1 MVEMKV
7 CSFCGR
13 EIEPGTGSMYVKKDG
28 TVMLF
33 CTNKCS
39 KNMIDMGRVPRKI
52 TWTRA
57 YAREKDVRMKGP
69 ETEAKLL
76 RKEAK
81 KVAKAAAALKPEAKS
96 AKAPVEAV
104 AEAVPVTAEVK
115 PEVAAKEKPVA
126 EAPAKKPAKAKK
138 VKAEKGAEEPKPA
151 KPKKAKAEKPAKE
164 AKE

>member
-1 MVEMKV
+1 MVEMRV

-39 KNMIDMGRVPRKI
+39 KNMIDMRRVPRRV

-76 RKEAK
+76 RKAEKKAAK
-81 KVAKAAAALKPEAKS
+81 AAALKPEVKPIE
-96 AKAPVEAV
+96 APVEVAV
-104 AEAVPVTAEVK
+104 EAIPAKVEVK
-115 PEVAAKEKPVA
+115 PEVKVEEPVAEKPV
-126 EAPAKKPAKAKK
+126 KAKK
-138 VKAEKGAEEPKPA
+138 VKAEKPAEEPKPA
-151 KPKKAKAEKPAKE
+151 AKKAKAEKPAKE
-164 AKE
+164 KKE

>member
-39 KNMIDMGRVPRKI
+39 KNMIDMGRVPRRV

-69 ETEAKLL
+69 ETEAKLA

-81 KVAKAAAALKPEAKS
+81 KAAKAAPKPEEK
-96 AKAPVEAV
+96 PVEAAV
-104 AEAVPVTAEVK
+104 EAIPVTAEVK
-115 PEVAAKEKPVA
+115 PEVKVEEKPAA
-126 EAPAKKPAKAKK
+126 EKPAKVKK
-138 VKAEKGAEEPKPA
+138 VKAEKPAEEKKPA
-151 KPKKAKAEKPAKE
+151 KAKKAKAEKPAEEKKE
-164 AKE
+164 

>member
-1 MVEMKV
+1 MVEMRV

-28 TVMLF
+28 TILLF

-39 KNMIDMGRVPRKI
+39 KNMIDMKRVPRRV

-81 KVAKAAAALKPEAKS
+81 KVAKAAAALKPVVKPIE
-96 AKAPVEAV
+96 APVEAV
-104 AEAVPVTAEVK
+104 VEAIPAKAEEK
-115 PEVAAKEKPVA
+115 PEVKVE
-126 EAPAKKPAKAKK
+126 EKPAKAKK
-138 VKAEKGAEEPKPA
+138 VKAEKPAEEPKPA
-151 KPKKAKAEKPAKE
+151 KAKKAKVEKPAKE
-164 AKE
+164 KKA

>member
-28 TVMLF
+28 TVLLF

-39 KNMIDMGRVPRKI
+39 KNMIDMKRVPRRV

-81 KVAKAAAALKPEAKS
+81 KAAKAAPKLEEKPVE
-96 AKAPVEAV
+96 APVEAEV
-104 AEAVPVTAEVK
+104 AVPVTAEVA
-115 PEVAAKEKPVA
+115 PEVKLEEK
-126 EAPAKKPAKAKK
+126 PAKKPAKAKK
-138 VKAEKGAEEPKPA
+138 VKAEKAAEEPKPA
-151 KPKKAKAEKPAKE
+151 KAKKAKKPAEEKKE
-164 AKE
+164 

>member
-1 MVEMKV
+1 MVEMRV

-39 KNMIDMGRVPRKI
+39 KNMIDMGRVPRRV

-81 KVAKAAAALKPEAKS
+81 MAAKAAALKPEVKPIE
-96 AKAPVEAV
+96 APVEAAV
-104 AEAVPVTAEVK
+104 EAIPAKAEEK
-115 PEVAAKEKPVA
+115 PEVKVEEKPAA
-126 EAPAKKPAKAKK
+126 EKPAKAKK
-138 VKAEKGAEEPKPA
+138 VKAEKPAEEPKPA
-151 KPKKAKAEKPAKE
+151 KAKKAKAEKPAKE
-164 AKE
+164 KKE

>member
-1 MVEMKV
+1 MVEMRV

-39 KNMIDMGRVPRKI
+39 KNMIDMKRVPRRV

-81 KVAKAAAALKPEAKS
+81 KAAKAAALKPEVKPIE
-96 AKAPVEAV
+96 APVEAV
-104 AEAVPVTAEVK
+104 VEAIPPKAEEK
-115 PEVAAKEKPVA
+115 PEVKVEEKS
-126 EAPAKKPAKAKK
+126 AKAKK
-138 VKAEKGAEEPKPA
+138 VKAEKPAEEPKPA
-151 KPKKAKAEKPAKE
+151 KAKKAKAEKPAEEKK
-164 AKE
+164 A

>member
-1 MVEMKV
+1 MVEMRV

-39 KNMIDMGRVPRKI
+39 KNMIDMKRVPRRV

-81 KVAKAAAALKPEAKS
+81 KAAKAAALKPEVKPIE
-96 AKAPVEAV
+96 APVEAV
-104 AEAVPVTAEVK
+104 VEAIPPKAEEK
-115 PEVAAKEKPVA
+115 PEVKVE
-126 EAPAKKPAKAKK
+126 EKPAKAKK
-138 VKAEKGAEEPKPA
+138 VKAEKPAEEPKPA
-151 KPKKAKAEKPAKE
+151 KAKKAKAEKPAEEKK
-164 AKE
+164 A

>member
-39 KNMIDMGRVPRKI
+39 KNMIDMKRVPRKI

-57 YAREKDVRMKGP
+57 YAREKDVRMK
-69 ETEAKLL
+69 EAK
-76 RKEAK
+76 RAA
-81 KVAKAAAALKPEAKS
+81 AKAAAKPEAKPVE
-96 AKAPVEAV
+96 APVEV
-104 AEAVPVTAEVK
+104 VPVTAEVE
-115 PEVAAKEKPVA
+115 PEVKVEEKPA
-126 EAPAKKPAKAKK
+126 EKAAKKPAKAKK
-138 VKAEKGAEEPKPA
+138 VKAEPVEEEKKPA
-151 KPKKAKAEKPAKE
+151 KAKKPKAEKPAKE
-164 AKE
+164 KKE

>member
-28 TVMLF
+28 TVLLF

-39 KNMIDMGRVPRKI
+39 KNMIDMKRVPRRV

-69 ETEAKLL
+69 ETEAKMA
-76 RKEAK
+76 RKAAK
-81 KVAKAAAALKPEAKS
+81 MAAKAAPKPEEKPFE
-96 AKAPVEAV
+96 APAEAV
-104 AEAVPVTAEVK
+104 VEAVPVTAEVA
-115 PEVAAKEKPVA
+115 PEVKVEEKPTA
-126 EAPAKKPAKAKK
+126 KPAKAKK
-138 VKAEKGAEEPKPA
+138 VKAEKPA
-151 KPKKAKAEKPAKE
+151 KAKKAKAEKPAEEKK
-164 AKE
+164 A

>member
-1 MVEMKV
+1 MVEMRV

-28 TVMLF
+28 TILLF

-39 KNMIDMGRVPRKI
+39 KNMIDMKRVPRRV

-69 ETEAKLL
+69 ETEAKLA

-81 KVAKAAAALKPEAKS
+81 KVAKAAALKPEVKPIE
-96 AKAPVEAV
+96 APVEAV
-104 AEAVPVTAEVK
+104 VEAIPAKAEEK
-115 PEVAAKEKPVA
+115 PEVKVEEK
-126 EAPAKKPAKAKK
+126 PAKKL
-138 VKAEKGAEEPKPA
+138 A
-151 KPKKAKAEKPAKE
+151 KPKKVKAEKPAKE
-164 AKE
+164 KKA

>member
-1 MVEMKV
+1 MVEMRV

-28 TVMLF
+28 TILLF

-39 KNMIDMGRVPRKI
+39 KNMIDMKRVPRRV

-81 KVAKAAAALKPEAKS
+81 KVAKAAALKPEVKPIE
-96 AKAPVEAV
+96 APVEAV
-104 AEAVPVTAEVK
+104 VEAVPAKAEEK
-115 PEVAAKEKPVA
+115 PEVKVE
-126 EAPAKKPAKAKK
+126 EKPAKAKK
-138 VKAEKGAEEPKPA
+138 VKAEKPAEEPKPA
-151 KPKKAKAEKPAKE
+151 KAKKAKAEKPAKE
-164 AKE
+164 KKE

>member
-1 MVEMKV
+1 MVEMRV

-39 KNMIDMGRVPRKI
+39 KNMIDMKRVPRRV

-81 KVAKAAAALKPEAKS
+81 MAAKAAALKPEVKPIE
-96 AKAPVEAV
+96 APVEAAV
-104 AEAVPVTAEVK
+104 EAIPAKAEEK
-115 PEVAAKEKPVA
+115 PEVKVEEKPAA
-126 EAPAKKPAKAKK
+126 EKPAKAKK
-138 VKAEKGAEEPKPA
+138 VKAEKPAEEPKPA
-151 KPKKAKAEKPAKE
+151 KAKKAKAEKPAKE
-164 AKE
+164 KKE

>member
-1 MVEMKV
+1 MVEMRV

-28 TVMLF
+28 TILLF

-39 KNMIDMGRVPRKI
+39 KNMIDMKRVPRRV

-81 KVAKAAAALKPEAKS
+81 KAAKAAALKPEVKPIE
-96 AKAPVEAV
+96 APVEAV
-104 AEAVPVTAEVK
+104 VEAIPAKLEEKSEVK
-115 PEVAAKEKPVA
+115 VEEKPA
-126 EAPAKKPAKAKK
+126 EKPAKAKK
-138 VKAEKGAEEPKPA
+138 VKAEKPAEEPKPA
-151 KPKKAKAEKPAKE
+151 KAKKAKAEKPAEEKK
-164 AKE
+164 A

>member
-39 KNMIDMGRVPRKI
+39 KNMIDMKRVPRKI

-81 KVAKAAAALKPEAKS
+81 RAAAKAAAKPEAKPVE
-96 AKAPVEAV
+96 APVEV
-104 AEAVPVTAEVK
+104 VPVTAEVE
-115 PEVAAKEKPVA
+115 PEVKVEEKPA
-126 EAPAKKPAKAKK
+126 EKAAKKPAKAKK
-138 VKAEKGAEEPKPA
+138 VKAEPVEEEKKPA
-151 KPKKAKAEKPAKE
+151 KAKKPKAEKPAKE
-164 AKE
+164 KKE

>member
-39 KNMIDMGRVPRKI
+39 KNMIDMKRVPRKI

-81 KVAKAAAALKPEAKS
+81 RAAAKAAAKPEAKPVE
-96 AKAPVEAV
+96 APVEV
-104 AEAVPVTAEVK
+104 VPVTAEVE
-115 PEVAAKEKPVA
+115 PEVKVEEKPA
-126 EAPAKKPAKAKK
+126 EKAAKKPAKAKK
-138 VKAEKGAEEPKPA
+138 P
-151 KPKKAKAEKPAKE
+151 KAEKPAKE
-164 AKE
+164 KKE

>member
-28 TVMLF
+28 TIMLF

-39 KNMIDMGRVPRKI
+39 KNMIDMGRVPRTV

-81 KVAKAAAALKPEAKS
+81 KAAKAAKPEAKP
-96 AKAPVEAV
+96 AEAPV
-104 AEAVPVTAEVK
+104 EAVPVTAEVA
-115 PEVAAKEKPVA
+115 PEVKVEEKPA
-126 EAPAKKPAKAKK
+126 EKPAKAKK
-138 VKAEKGAEEPKPA
+138 I
-151 KPKKAKAEKPAKE
+151 KAEKPAEEKPAKAKKAKAKKL
-164 AKE
+164 AKEKKV

>member
-1 MVEMKV
+1 MVEMRV

-28 TVMLF
+28 TILLF

-39 KNMIDMGRVPRKI
+39 KNMIDMKRVPRRV

-81 KVAKAAAALKPEAKS
+81 KAAKAAALKPEVKPIE
-96 AKAPVEAV
+96 APVEAV
-104 AEAVPVTAEVK
+104 VEAIPAKAEEK
-115 PEVAAKEKPVA
+115 PEVKVEEKLAV
-126 EAPAKKPAKAKK
+126 EKPAKAKK
-138 VKAEKGAEEPKPA
+138 VKAEKPTEEPKPA
-151 KPKKAKAEKPAKE
+151 KAKKAKAEKPAEEK
-164 AKE
+164 KD

>member
-39 KNMIDMGRVPRKI
+39 KNMIDMGRVPRTV

-69 ETEAKLL
+69 ETEAKLA

-81 KVAKAAAALKPEAKS
+81 KAAKAAKPEGKPA
-96 AKAPVEAV
+96 EASV
-104 AEAVPVTAEVK
+104 EAVPVTAEVA
-115 PEVAAKEKPVA
+115 PEVKVVEKPVEKPA
-126 EAPAKKPAKAKK
+126 EKPAKAKK
-138 VKAEKGAEEPKPA
+138 VKAEKSAEEKPA
-151 KPKKAKAEKPAKE
+151 KVKKAKAEKSAEEK
-164 AKE
+164 KV

>member
-28 TVMLF
+28 SVMLF

-39 KNMIDMGRVPRKI
+39 KNMIDMGRVPRTV

-69 ETEAKLL
+69 ETKAKLA

-81 KVAKAAAALKPEAKS
+81 EAAKAAAKPEEK
-96 AKAPVEAV
+96 PVEAV
-104 AEAVPVTAEVK
+104 AEAVPTKSEEAPEVK
-115 PEVAAKEKPVA
+115 VEEK
-126 EAPAKKPAKAKK
+126 PAKKPAKAKK
-138 VKAEKGAEEPKPA
+138 VKAEKKAAKKPA
-151 KPKKAKAEKPAKE
+151 KAKKVKAEKPAKE
-164 AKE
+164 EKA

>member
-1 MVEMKV
+1 MVEMKI

-28 TVMLF
+28 TVILF

-39 KNMIDMGRVPRKI
+39 KNMIDMGRVPRTV

-69 ETEAKLL
+69 ETEAKLA

-81 KVAKAAAALKPEAKS
+81 KAVKAAPKPE
-96 AKAPVEAV
+96 
-104 AEAVPVTAEVK
+104 
-115 PEVAAKEKPVA
+115 EKPIEVPLKA
-126 EAPAKKPAKAKK
+126 AVEVVPAKTEEKVEVNVDKKPAKAKK
-138 VKAEKGAEEPKPA
+138 VKAEKPA
-151 KPKKAKAEKPAKE
+151 KVKKVKAEKPAEEKK
-164 AKE
+164 A

>member
-39 KNMIDMGRVPRKI
+39 KNMIDMGRVPRTV

-81 KVAKAAAALKPEAKS
+81 RAAKAAPKQEAK
-96 AKAPVEAV
+96 PVEAV
-104 AEAVPVTAEVK
+104 VEAVPAVVEVK
-115 PEVAAKEKPVA
+115 PEVKIEEKPA
-126 EAPAKKPAKAKK
+126 EKPAKAKK
-138 VKAEKGAEEPKPA
+138 VKAEKPAEEPKPA
-151 KPKKAKAEKPAKE
+151 KVKKVKAEKPAEEK
-164 AKE
+164 K

>member
-1 MVEMKV
+1 MVEMRV

-39 KNMIDMGRVPRKI
+39 KNMIDMRRVPRRV

-76 RKEAK
+76 RKAEKKAAK
-81 KVAKAAAALKPEAKS
+81 AAALKPEAKPVE
-96 AKAPVEAV
+96 APVEAV
-104 AEAVPVTAEVK
+104 VEPIPAKVEEK
-115 PEVAAKEKPVA
+115 PEVKVEEKPA
-126 EAPAKKPAKAKK
+126 EKPAKAKK
-138 VKAEKGAEEPKPA
+138 VKAEKPAEEPKPA
-151 KPKKAKAEKPAKE
+151 KVKKAKAEKPAKE
-164 AKE
+164 KKE

>member
-1 MVEMKV
+1 
-7 CSFCGR
+7 
-13 EIEPGTGSMYVKKDG
+13 MYVKKDG

-39 KNMIDMGRVPRKI
+39 KNMIDMKRVPRRV

-81 KVAKAAAALKPEAKS
+81 KAAKAAALKPEVKPIEAPPLSTS
-96 AKAPVEAV
+96 ADAV
-104 AEAVPVTAEVK
+104 ADAIVRGLRRRSEV
-115 PEVAAKEKPVA
+115 V
-126 EAPAKKPAKAKK
+126 
-138 VKAEKGAEEPKPA
+138 
-151 KPKKAKAEKPAKE
+151 
-164 AKE
+164 

>member
-1 MVEMKV
+1 MVEMRV

-28 TVMLF
+28 TILLF

-39 KNMIDMGRVPRKI
+39 KNMIDMKRVPRRV

-81 KVAKAAAALKPEAKS
+81 KVAKAAALKPEVKPIE
-96 AKAPVEAV
+96 APVEAV
-104 AEAVPVTAEVK
+104 VEAIPAKAEEK
-115 PEVAAKEKPVA
+115 PEVKVE
-126 EAPAKKPAKAKK
+126 EKPAKAKK
-138 VKAEKGAEEPKPA
+138 VKAEKPAEEPKPA
-151 KPKKAKAEKPAKE
+151 KAKKAKAEKPAEEKK
-164 AKE
+164 A

>member
-1 MVEMKV
+1 MVEMRV

-39 KNMIDMGRVPRKI
+39 KNMIDMRRVPRRV

-81 KVAKAAAALKPEAKS
+81 KVAKAAALKPVVKPIE
-96 AKAPVEAV
+96 APVEAV
-104 AEAVPVTAEVK
+104 VEAIPAKAEEAPVVK
-115 PEVAAKEKPVA
+115 VEEKPA
-126 EAPAKKPAKAKK
+126 EKPAKAKK
-138 VKAEKGAEEPKPA
+138 VKAEKPAEEPKPA
-151 KPKKAKAEKPAKE
+151 KAKKAKAEKPAKE
-164 AKE
+164 KKE

>member
-1 MVEMKV
+1 MVEMRV

-28 TVMLF
+28 TILLF

-39 KNMIDMGRVPRKI
+39 KNMIDMKRVPRRV

-81 KVAKAAAALKPEAKS
+81 KVAKAAALKPEVKPIE
-96 AKAPVEAV
+96 APVEALV
-104 AEAVPVTAEVK
+104 EAIPAKAEEK
-115 PEVAAKEKPVA
+115 PEVKVE
-126 EAPAKKPAKAKK
+126 EKPAKAKK
-138 VKAEKGAEEPKPA
+138 VKAEKPAEEPKPA
-151 KPKKAKAEKPAKE
+151 KAKKAKAEKPAEEKK
-164 AKE
+164 A

>member
-28 TVMLF
+28 SVMLF

-81 KVAKAAAALKPEAKS
+81 RAAAKAAAKPQAKS
-96 AKAPVEAV
+96 AEAPV
-104 AEAVPVTAEVK
+104 EAVPVTAVVEPEVK
-115 PEVAAKEKPVA
+115 VKEKPVA
-126 EAPAKKPAKAKK
+126 EKAVKKPAKAKK
-138 VKAEKGAEEPKPA
+138 VKAELVEEEKQPA
-151 KPKKAKAEKPAKE
+151 KAKKAKAEKPAKK

>member
-1 MVEMKV
+1 MVEMRV

-39 KNMIDMGRVPRKI
+39 KNMIDMKRVPRRV

-81 KVAKAAAALKPEAKS
+81 KAAKAAALKPEVKPIE
-96 AKAPVEAV
+96 APVEAV
-104 AEAVPVTAEVK
+104 VEAIPAKAEEK
-115 PEVAAKEKPVA
+115 PEVKVE
-126 EAPAKKPAKAKK
+126 EKPAKAKK
-138 VKAEKGAEEPKPA
+138 VKAEKPAEEPKPA
-151 KPKKAKAEKPAKE
+151 KAKKAKAEKPAEEKK
-164 AKE
+164 A

>member
-81 KVAKAAAALKPEAKS
+81 KAAAKAAAKPAAKPVE
-96 AKAPVEAV
+96 APVEAV
-104 AEAVPVTAEVK
+104 VEVPVTAEVE
-115 PEVAAKEKPVA
+115 PEVKVEEKPVA
-126 EAPAKKPAKAKK
+126 EKAAKKPAKAKK
-138 VKAEKGAEEPKPA
+138 VKAEEPVEEGKKPA
-151 KPKKAKAEKPAKE
+151 KAKKPKAEKPAKE
-164 AKE
+164 KKE